1 MVNSR
6 KYIIAVDP
14 DADKSGV
21 AVLDT
26 EKRDF
31 VFVGSLSFV
40 DTINKI
46 HDYQDDTS
54 MVIVEAGWLVSHNW
68 HISHSMNKEV
78 CAKIGQQTG
87 RNHETG
93 RKLIECI
100 NGILNYSP
108 VYEHRPL
115 KKCWKGREGKIT
127 AKELQLFT
135 KYDKRTNQDQRD
147 AMLLSWYCAGFP
159 IKVAT

>member
-1 MVNSR
+1 MVKSR

-21 AVLDT
+21 AVLDI

-46 HDYQDDTS
+46 RDYQDDTS
-54 MVIVEAGWLVSHNW
+54 RVIVEAGWLVSHNW
-68 HISHSMNKEV
+68 HISHRMNKEV

-135 KYDKRTNQDQRD
+135 NYDKRTNQDQRD

>member
-46 HDYQDDTS
+46 RDYQDDTS
-54 MVIVEAGWLVSHNW
+54 RGWVAGV
-68 HISHSMNKEV
+68 
-78 CAKIGQQTG
+78 A
-87 RNHETG
+87 
-93 RKLIECI
+93 
-100 NGILNYSP
+100 
-108 VYEHRPL
+108 
-115 KKCWKGREGKIT
+115 
-127 AKELQLFT
+127 QLAH
-135 KYDKRTNQDQRD
+135 Q
-147 AMLLSWYCAGFP
+147 P
-159 IKVAT
+159 